1 MNDGNGNAGQPM
13 PLHLTQQQQ
22 DVIRALQS
30 RENEEFPLSQWDLG
44 ALYALVNPYNPD
56 RFSQAAQSLRELVE
70 KLPDVMLEG
79 DVQIDSY
86 DLRENR
92 RQIIVRIARDR
103 QRYLDGW
110 NGKSLRV
117 RRSVTSTRC
126 HPSGGA
132 NSMKGK
138 WDTESAE

>member
-1 MNDGNGNAGQPM
+1 M
-13 PLHLTQQQQ
+13 
-22 DVIRALQS
+22 
-30 RENEEFPLSQWDLG
+30 SQWDLG

-110 NGKSLRV
+110 NGKSIDAELAETLGKASTYFEKSEQPS
-117 RRSVTSTRC
+117 RR
-126 HPSGGA
+126 
-132 NSMKGK
+132 
-138 WDTESAE
+138 E

>member
-110 NGKSLRV
+110 NGKSIDAELAETLEKASTYFEKSEQPS
-117 RRSVTSTRC
+117 RR
-126 HPSGGA
+126 
-132 NSMKGK
+132 
-138 WDTESAE
+138 E

>member
-70 KLPDVMLEG
+70 KLPDVMLKG

-110 NGKSLRV
+110 NGKSIDAELPETLEKASTYFEKSEQPS
-117 RRSVTSTRC
+117 RR
-126 HPSGGA
+126 
-132 NSMKGK
+132 
-138 WDTESAE
+138 E